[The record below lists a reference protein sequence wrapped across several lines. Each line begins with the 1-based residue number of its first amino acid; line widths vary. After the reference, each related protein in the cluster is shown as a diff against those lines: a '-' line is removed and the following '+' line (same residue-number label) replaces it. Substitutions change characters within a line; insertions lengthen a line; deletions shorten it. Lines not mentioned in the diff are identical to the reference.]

1 MKKLRFEELP
11 LEVKKDVFMQ
21 VISNKESPK
30 DTAKR
35 YNITERTINKIVGE
49 FIFENASRIEDGI
62 MDITPRQDYT
72 TVNDIKK
79 KK

>member
-35 YNITERTINKIVGE
+35 YNITERTINKI
-49 FIFENASRIEDGI
+49 R
-62 MDITPRQDYT
+62 
-72 TVNDIKK
+72 K
-79 KK
+79 

>member
-30 DTAKR
+30 ETAKR
-35 YNITERTINKIVGE
+35 YNITERIINKIVGE
-49 FIFENASRIEDGI
+49 FIFENASRIDDGI
-62 MDITPRQDYT
+62 MDITPREDYT